1 MVDQPQEDGSAFN
14 DLLGEFGKHGDREKR
29 AKAERLAMMKPGD
42 GRRNRGVK
50 RPNQFNVRVS
60 DATKAQADALIKEFS
75 ARDNRA
81 WSQADLVEHAIAF
94 LAQSQQKGTG
104 TK

>member
-1 MVDQPQEDGSAFN
+1 MAEQQKDGSDFSE
-14 DLLGEFGKHGDREKR
+14 LLGAFGKHGDRGKR

-60 DATKAQADALIKEFS
+60 DATEGLADELIKQFS
-75 ARDNRA
+75 ARDGRT
-81 WSQADLVEHAIAF
+81 WSQADLIEHAIAV
-94 LAQSQQKGTG
+94 LAQSQQKAMT
-104 TK
+104 

>member
-1 MVDQPQEDGSAFN
+1 MVEQPREDGSAFN
-14 DLLGEFGKHGDREKR
+14 ELLGEFGKHGDREKR

-60 DATKAQADALIKEFS
+60 DATKALADELIKQFA
-75 ARDNRA
+75 ARDKRT
-81 WSQADLVEHAIAF
+81 WSQADLVECAIEV
-94 LAQSQQKGTG
+94 LAQSQQKAM
-104 TK
+104 K

>member
-1 MVDQPQEDGSAFN
+1 MVEQPQEDGSAFN
-14 DLLGEFGKHGDREKR
+14 ELLGEFGKHGDRAKR

-60 DATKAQADALIKEFS
+60 DATKALADELIKQFA
-75 ARDNRA
+75 ARDERV
-81 WSQADLVEHAIAF
+81 WSQADLVELAISV
-94 LAQSQQKGTG
+94 LAQSQQKTM
-104 TK
+104 K